1 MLKKA
6 GFIALPLIVL
16 AGMRRCPQMHMEC
29 MGCKSLA
36 DVLPGVLI
44 LSSVIAVFA
53 VAALAVFNRRQ
64 AL

>member
-16 AGMRRCPQMHMEC
+16 AGMRRCPQMKMDCH
-29 MGCKSLA
+29 GCGS
-36 DVLPGVLI
+36 VGGGVPMTLI
-44 LSSVIAVFA
+44 LSSVLAAIAVG
-53 VAALAVFNRRQ
+53 ALVIYKRRQ